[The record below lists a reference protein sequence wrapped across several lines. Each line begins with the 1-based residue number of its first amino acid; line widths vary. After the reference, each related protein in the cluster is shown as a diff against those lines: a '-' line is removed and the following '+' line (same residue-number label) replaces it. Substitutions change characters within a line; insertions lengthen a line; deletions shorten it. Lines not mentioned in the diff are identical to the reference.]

1 MKSEELR
8 ALLVL
13 QHIPFL
19 GDGSIKKLIQVF
31 GSGLDVLQQKK
42 HDLLRVDGIGAY
54 KLQSFYDPAHQKLAD
69 QELEFIHKNNIQ
81 VTTYQDEGYP
91 QRLKHCIDSPI
102 VLFTRGNIELNQK
115 RILSIV
121 GTRKVTRA
129 GATFIANFL
138 EELALLDPI
147 IVSGFAYGVD
157 ILSHKAAIDHKLQ
170 TIGVLGHGLN
180 QIYPKVH
187 SKYVKVVEEDG
198 GFMTDFWS
206 SDPFVHTNF
215 LRRNR
220 IIAGISEATIVIES
234 AAKGGSLVTAELAN
248 GYSRDV
254 FAVPGRVDDKQS
266 EGCNNLIKQ
275 QKAHLLTSVA
285 DIMYILNWS
294 LEEKQTP
301 VVQKKLFVEL
311 DEDERK
317 VFHYLKESNKQLLD
331 IIALNCEFPTYKTA
345 SLLLNM
351 ELKGVVRPL
360 PGKLFEL
367 V

>member
-1 MKSEELR
+1 M
-8 ALLVL
+8 
-13 QHIPFL
+13 
-19 GDGSIKKLIQVF
+19 
-31 GSGLDVLQQKK
+31 
-42 HDLLRVDGIGAY
+42 
-54 KLQSFYDPAHQKLAD
+54 
-69 QELEFIHKNNIQ
+69 
-81 VTTYQDEGYP
+81 
-91 QRLKHCIDSPI
+91 
-102 VLFTRGNIELNQK
+102 
-115 RILSIV
+115 
-121 GTRKVTRA
+121 
-129 GATFIANFL
+129 
-138 EELALLDPI
+138 
-147 IVSGFAYGVD
+147 
-157 ILSHKAAIDHKLQ
+157 
-170 TIGVLGHGLN
+170 
-180 QIYPKVH
+180 
-187 SKYVKVVEEDG
+187 
-198 GFMTDFWS
+198 
-206 SDPFVHTNF
+206 
-215 LRRNR
+215 
-220 IIAGISEATIVIES
+220 
-234 AAKGGSLVTAELAN
+234 AN